1 MTNKGLLIQTPGVVM
16 KMKRGDGG
24 SVLSTESVLSN
35 GKLFWL
41 LLPFVILTLNSALS
55 APHHPKA
62 LVSIVLS
69 ILSHIY
75 FW

>member
-1 MTNKGLLIQTPGVVM
+1 M

-24 SVLSTESVLSN
+24 SVLNTESVLSN

-62 LVSIVLS
+62 LVYIVLS

>member
-1 MTNKGLLIQTPGVVM
+1 MTNKGLLIRTPGVVM

-24 SVLSTESVLSN
+24 SGPSTESVLSN
-35 GKLFWL
+35 GKPLRL

-55 APHHPKA
+55 APHPPKA
-62 LVSIVLS
+62 LVYIVLS